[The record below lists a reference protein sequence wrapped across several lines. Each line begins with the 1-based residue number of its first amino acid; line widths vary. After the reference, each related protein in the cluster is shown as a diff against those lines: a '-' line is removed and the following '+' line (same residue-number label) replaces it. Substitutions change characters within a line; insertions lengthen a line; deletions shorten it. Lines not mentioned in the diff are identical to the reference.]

1 MRDSRIPRRSIMPAR
16 SRTSQCH
23 TWSRTSLGGTN
34 KNLDV
39 CNEAEGLQGPC
50 HAAACVPAEGLKWVV
65 LSLLLYSHRAKEY
78 TGHISQCLRCMFEGR
93 RESPHLGLSNTSV
106 SEMSPHPVDGRSEQH
121 CEHERQNQC
130 SHGVGAAA
138 SRVVMLAARGGRVG
152 QDVPIKVRQRLDDVV
167 PVAALRQACAQ
178 PDAARVNGGSAESTA
193 ISHT

>member
-1 MRDSRIPRRSIMPAR
+1 MP
-16 SRTSQCH
+16 T
-23 TWSRTSLGGTN
+23 
-34 KNLDV
+34 
-39 CNEAEGLQGPC
+39 
-50 HAAACVPAEGLKWVV
+50 
-65 LSLLLYSHRAKEY
+65 
-78 TGHISQCLRCMFEGR
+78 
-93 RESPHLGLSNTSV
+93 HLGLSNTSV

-152 QDVPIKVRQRLDDVV
+152 QDVPIQVRQRLDDVV

-178 PDAARVNGGSAESTA
+178 PDAARVNGRSAESTA